1 MDRQGDSYIP
11 PQTLF
16 AGGIIIS
23 LPATDKYYNYHCTFN
38 WKYLT
43 RGNYNICLF
52 LGEILLF
59 LFMITGNVSH
69 RGNYN
74 ICLFL
79 GDILLFLFMITGNVS
94 HSGNYNIC
102 LLLGEILLYP
112 LQTKFGGVYRNHPV
126 IKKIT
131 ISLPEAD
138 KYYNYHGVRH
148 FQLS

>member
-1 MDRQGDSYIP
+1 MI
-11 PQTLF
+11 TEN
-16 AGGIIIS
+16 IS
-23 LPATDKYYNYHCTFN
+23 HHCNFIFVCF
-38 WKYLT
+38 WERYKKKIMIHLT
-43 RGNYNICLF
+43 GNISHRGNYNICLF

-126 IKKIT
+126 CPSVHVPCKRN
-131 ISLPEAD
+131 S
-138 KYYNYHGVRH
+138 
-148 FQLS
+148 S

>member
-1 MDRQGDSYIP
+1 MSHSVV
-11 PQTLF
+11 
-16 AGGIIIS
+16 IIIFICFWERYCYFF
-23 LPATDKYYNYHCTFN
+23 DN
-38 WKYLT
+38 WKCLT

-59 LFMITGNVSH
+59 LFMIIGNISH

-79 GDILLFLFMITGNVS
+79 GEIFLTITGNVS
-94 HSGNYNIC
+94 LKVHGRMDGRMDGRTDGQDDSYIS
-102 LLLGEILLYP
+102 P
-112 LQTKFGGVYRNHPV
+112 QTLFAGD
-126 IKKIT
+126 II
-131 ISLPEAD
+131 ISLPATD